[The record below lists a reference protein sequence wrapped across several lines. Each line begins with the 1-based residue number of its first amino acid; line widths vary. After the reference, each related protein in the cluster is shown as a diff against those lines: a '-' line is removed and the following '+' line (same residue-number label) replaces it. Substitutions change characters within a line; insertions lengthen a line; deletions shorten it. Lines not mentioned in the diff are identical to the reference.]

1 MCELQLI
8 LAQCTDV
15 TLRNAPMADYD
26 SHCKNNTGISVSQQN
41 IAGNPNGTSTAPG
54 PSGTSAAPSQKTG
67 AASHV
72 KVASW
77 AMGAVGVAGLAML

>member
-1 MCELQLI
+1 MCELQLTFT
-8 LAQCTDV
+8 QCTDV

-41 IAGNPNGTSTAPG
+41 ISGNPNGTTTSPSA
-54 PSGTSAAPSQKTG
+54 SGTSAATPQKTG

-77 AMGAVGVAGLAML
+77 AMGAVGVAGLALL